1 MLCANDKLRKLL
13 TAHYASRASAE
24 WERLEMVRFMM
35 FVFIKLKSIRIEFP
49 ESIGAAEMHK
59 SKRNFDD
66 EWRMAGL
73 DATHQR
79 FSFTLE

>member
-1 MLCANDKLRKLL
+1 
-13 TAHYASRASAE
+13 
-24 WERLEMVRFMM
+24 MVRFMM

-66 EWRMAGL
+66 EWRMAWL

-79 FSFTLE
+79 FSFTLECLNRAARHYVGMGCCSRAKQTTIRP